1 MKVELR
7 KHTLIFKFD
16 AGTSRGVLKT
26 RDVWYIFL
34 QDENMPSLTGI
45 GEIAPLK
52 GLSHD
57 DRPDFETTLAR
68 VCERLRSLDGSS
80 LWKMNIAEALDIVDF
95 PSIVFGIETA
105 LSDLIHGGRR
115 KMMPESDFFDGR
127 RAIPI
132 NGLIWM
138 GDREFMR
145 EQIERKLAEGYTC
158 LKMKIGALDFDTELS
173 LIEMIRK
180 EYSAEQIVLRL
191 DANGAFDKN
200 NVMEVLGRLSGY
212 AIHSIEQPIRQG
224 RTELMAYLCRH
235 SPIPVAL
242 DEELIGVYDFGEKKG
257 LLEACRPPY
266 IILKPSLLGGFR
278 ACDEWIDLAISLG
291 IGWWITSAL
300 ESNIGLN
307 AIAQYTASK
316 TDGPVPQGL
325 GTGQLYTNNISS
337 PLEID
342 KGSLRYNKSSLW
354 GDVTEKKQ

>member
-1 MKVELR
+1 MKVEFR

-34 QDENMPSLTGI
+34 QDENTPSLTGI

-57 DRPDFETTLAR
+57 DRPDFEATLASVR
-68 VCERLRSLDGSS
+68 ERLRSLDGNL

-115 KMMPESDFFDGR
+115 KIMPESDFFDGR

-180 EYSAEQIVLRL
+180 EYSAERIVLRL

-200 NVMEVLGRLSGY
+200 NAMEVLERLSGY

-242 DEELIGVYDFGEKKG
+242 DEELIGIHDFGEKKR
-257 LLEACRPPY
+257 LLETCRPPY

-278 ACDEWIDLAISLG
+278 ACDEWIDLAISLR

-316 TDGPVPQGL
+316 TDSLVPQGL